1 MAMNANR
8 QVRIEI
14 EAAKA
19 LTLWKAQF
27 DEEVCQRAKI
37 LAAQTAHPELVTLA
51 QFRQAAQAAIQ
62 SLSAAIH
69 SEVTPDGQQE
79 AA

>member
-1 MAMNANR
+1 MNAN
-8 QVRIEI
+8 QPIRIDI

-27 DEEVCQRAKI
+27 AEEVCQRAKS
-37 LAAQTAHPELVTLA
+37 LAAQTAQPELVTLS
-51 QFRQAAQAAIQ
+51 QYRQAAQVALQ